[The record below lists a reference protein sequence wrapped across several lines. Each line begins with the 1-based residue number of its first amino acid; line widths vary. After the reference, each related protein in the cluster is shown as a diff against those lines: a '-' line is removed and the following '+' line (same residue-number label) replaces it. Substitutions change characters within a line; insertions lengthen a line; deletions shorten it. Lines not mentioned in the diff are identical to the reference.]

1 MEILLNKDKLLDSDI
16 NERSLKVRA
25 LLFDENNKVLV
36 ANYNGV
42 LMLPGGKVDNGE
54 NIIDALSREL
64 SEELGNTY
72 TGDELTYFMT
82 LNFYQKDYPKIE
94 DVMVNRLVRTYYFVG
109 SYKAINND
117 LQQLSER
124 EKKAKFRLE
133 LIPLDELE
141 NIVLSNNTDNPR
153 NRYFQ
158 DELLEVLKHYKKNKV
173 LILKK

>member
-42 LMLPGGKVDNGE
+42 LMLPGGKVDKGE
-54 NIIDALSREL
+54 DILDALCREL
-64 SEELGNTY
+64 SEELGNAY
-72 TGDELTYFMT
+72 TRDELDFFMT

-94 DVMVNRLVRTYYFVG
+94 EVVVNRAVKTHYYVG
-109 SYKAINND
+109 SYKAVNSGS
-117 LQQLSER
+117 QQLSER
-124 EKKAKFRLE
+124 EKKAKFKLE
-133 LIPLDELE
+133 LISFDELE
-141 NIVLSNNTDNPR
+141 DVVLNNTNDNPR

-158 DELLEVLKHYKKNKV
+158 EELLEVLKYYKKNKV
-173 LILKK
+173 LVLK